1 MKTIS
6 PILGDLLERIYK
18 NKKVIARELDVT
30 SRYFW
35 IKVAR
40 DNGFVTLNG
49 IGDRNEHIYILTK
62 TGIEMAELW
71 IHMKKLMEEGKNV
84 RQEGQKIKNVR
95 EALNGRDYVGKGD
108 TIAY

>member
-1 MKTIS
+1 MKTIT
-6 PILGDLLERIYK
+6 PIMGELLEKIYR
-18 NKKVIARELDVT
+18 NKKVTARELGAS

-40 DNGFVTLNG
+40 DNGFVILNG
-49 IGDRNEHIYILTK
+49 IGNRNEHIYILTK
-62 TGIEMAELW
+62 TGFEMAELW
-71 IHMKKLMEEGKNV
+71 IHLKKLLEEGKNV
-84 RQEGQKIKNVR
+84 RKEAEKIKNVR

>member
-18 NKKVIARELDVT
+18 NKKVIARELDIT

-49 IGDRNEHIYILTK
+49 IGDKNEHIYILTK

-71 IHMKKLMEEGKNV
+71 IHMKKLLEGKNV
-84 RQEGQKIKNVR
+84 REEAQKIKNVK
-95 EALNGRDYVGKGD
+95 EALNGKGD
-108 TIAY
+108 TITY

>member
-6 PILGDLLERIYK
+6 PILGDLLEKIYR

-40 DNGFVTLNG
+40 DNGFVELNG
-49 IGDRNEHIYILTK
+49 IGDRNEHIYILTN
-62 TGIEMAELW
+62 TGIEIAELW
-71 IHMKKLMEEGKNV
+71 IHLKKLLEEGKNV
-84 RQEGQKIKNVR
+84 RKEGQKIKNVR
-95 EALNGRDYVGKGD
+95 EALGRDYVGKGD